1 MAFSRV
7 LPLEFFAR
15 DPREVAP
22 ELLNKLVAA
31 SDGRRGRIVEVEA
44 YCGAFDPAAHSY
56 RGETPRT
63 KSMFGPAG
71 HWYVYFTYGTPP
83 PQSPTAGPRIGLSCA
98 VHEPWHWHVPGNRFV
113 SGPLS

>member
-1 MAFSRV
+1 MDARTKARRGTAFV
-7 LPLEFFAR
+7 LPRAFFAR

-31 SDGRRGRIVEVEA
+31 NDGRRGRIVEVEA

-56 RGETPRT
+56 RGETPRM

-71 HWYVYFTYGTPP
+71 HWYAHRH
-83 PQSPTAGPRIGLSCA
+83 QPRRA
-98 VHEPWHWHVPGNRFV
+98 
-113 SGPLS
+113 